1 MDSICDRLDLGFNNE
16 TVDSCDYLDY
26 SDLTKNK
33 SDKNHLT
40 VLQLNICGV
49 LNKQDELKDLLN
61 DIKRD
66 SRVDVVMMV
75 ETWLNNNNA
84 NRLKI
89 PGYHFFGSH
98 RKHKR
103 GGVGILISQ
112 ELECRTRKDLSLNIP
127 NFESLTLEIKT
138 NIENFY
144 ACTIYRPPNGSGK
157 EFNKHYKRLLG
168 KFKEAQIEKLIIG
181 LDHNLDFTNHT
192 KHPPTKEFIDTNLDR
207 NLIPTITK
215 PTRITRNSATLI
227 DNIIVG
233 KQFHNFEAN
242 IGISDISDY
251 LPLILKSYQP
261 KLYKKQPL
269 LITTRAINEAKC
281 NNINSRL
288 DEINWTLNL
297 DGKSVNDAYTY
308 LQAIIMEILDQES
321 PIQTIRIK
329 SNKILKE
336 PWMTPGLLRSVKKQK
351 TYYRKSIAKQSTG
364 LDQSRYKEYRNK
376 LTQILRRVKEDYYKS
391 KCTEFKRNTTKLWK
405 MINRITGKMNDK
417 SNAIKYLKVEN
428 IEIYDT
434 KIISEEFAKH
444 FSSVGS
450 MYANKITQSHNTFNQ
465 YLRNIPNNPISMF
478 MAPTSRTEIEKLID
492 KLPNKTSKGHD
503 DISNILL
510 KRIKSTISHPLE
522 IIFNKSIQDGVF
534 PEDMKQAD
542 VIPLHKS
549 KEKFIVNN
557 YRPISLLLTMSKI
570 LQKIVYGRIYSFL
583 CNSDQLFQSQYGFR
597 TGHSC
602 ENAICE
608 LVGTVAKNRAE
619 KKHTIGVF
627 IDLSKAF
634 DTLNHQML
642 LSKMDK
648 YGIRRHSLEW
658 FRSYL
663 SNRTMRVKCTS
674 NTSGQLEYSTYHKLE
689 YGTPQGSC
697 LGPLLFLIYINDLHY
712 TIQYSSV
719 ILFADDTTILHGH
732 KNLNYLKWSLE
743 EDLK

>member
-1 MDSICDRLDLGFNNE
+1 
-16 TVDSCDYLDY
+16 
-26 SDLTKNK
+26 
-33 SDKNHLT
+33 
-40 VLQLNICGV
+40 
-49 LNKQDELKDLLN
+49 
-61 DIKRD
+61 
-66 SRVDVVMMV
+66 
-75 ETWLNNNNA
+75 
-84 NRLKI
+84 
-89 PGYHFFGSH
+89 
-98 RKHKR
+98 
-103 GGVGILISQ
+103 
-112 ELECRTRKDLSLNIP
+112 
-127 NFESLTLEIKT
+127 
-138 NIENFY
+138 
-144 ACTIYRPPNGSGK
+144 
-157 EFNKHYKRLLG
+157 
-168 KFKEAQIEKLIIG
+168 
-181 LDHNLDFTNHT
+181 
-192 KHPPTKEFIDTNLDR
+192 
-207 NLIPTITK
+207 
-215 PTRITRNSATLI
+215 
-227 DNIIVG
+227 
-233 KQFHNFEAN
+233 
-242 IGISDISDY
+242 
-251 LPLILKSYQP
+251 
-261 KLYKKQPL
+261 
-269 LITTRAINEAKC
+269 
-281 NNINSRL
+281 
-288 DEINWTLNL
+288 
-297 DGKSVNDAYTY
+297 
-308 LQAIIMEILDQES
+308 
-321 PIQTIRIK
+321 
-329 SNKILKE
+329 
-336 PWMTPGLLRSVKKQK
+336 
-351 TYYRKSIAKQSTG
+351 
-364 LDQSRYKEYRNK
+364 
-376 LTQILRRVKEDYYKS
+376 
-391 KCTEFKRNTTKLWK
+391 

-417 SNAIKYLKVEN
+417 SNAIEYLKVEN

-478 MAPTSRTEIEKLID
+478 MAPTNRTEIEKLID

-522 IIFNKSIQDGVF
+522 IILNKSIQDGVF

-570 LQKIVYGRIYSFL
+570 LEKIVYGRIYSFL

-648 YGIRRHSLEW
+648 YGIRGHSLEW

-674 NTSGQLEYSTYHKLE
+674 NTSGQLEYSTYHKLK

-719 ILFADDTTILHGH
+719 ILFADETTILHGH
-732 KNLNYLKWSLE
+732 KNLNYLKWSIE
-743 EDLK
+743 QDLKQMTDWFRANLLTINLNKTECVLFNNSNSNNIPTFELEIGDCRISNTDQVKFLGLWIDRKLQWTMHTNTLLLKLKQNTNLLKVGNKFLNKTSKKLVYYAHI